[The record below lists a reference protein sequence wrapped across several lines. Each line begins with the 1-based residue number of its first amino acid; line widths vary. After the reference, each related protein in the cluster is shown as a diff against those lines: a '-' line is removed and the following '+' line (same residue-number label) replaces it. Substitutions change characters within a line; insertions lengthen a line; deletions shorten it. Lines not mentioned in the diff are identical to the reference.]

1 MFVRAVN
8 KSLVYFRKDYDDLGL
23 LLVGN
28 SVVEHNVLV

>member
-1 MFVRAVN
+1 MFIRAVD
-8 KSLVYFRKDYDDLGL
+8 KPLVYFGKDHDDLGL